1 MSFSKPRGTQD
12 IYFEDSL
19 YFNRVVD
26 VLKQVSQIYNYSE
39 ILTPIFESKELFVR
53 NIGTSSDIVTKEFY
67 DFKDKGDRDLVLRP
81 ENTIGVIRAV
91 VENKLALSNPLP
103 LNFYYLG
110 PMFRYERP
118 QNGRYRQFYQFGIEK
133 IGIKSV
139 YDQIETILFSDAIL
153 KTLNIKQ
160 YKLKINYI
168 GNIETREKWIKE
180 LKSYFSKYKNELTQD
195 SINRLD
201 KNPLRILDDK
211 VDGEKQFVKE
221 APGIDKYLTND
232 EKKEVSEI
240 IRQLK
245 LLDIDFEFD
254 RTMVRGLDYYC
265 GLVFEFV
272 STSNVLDGQSTL
284 IGGGKYSKL
293 VKEIGGP
300 DIDCVGFGLGI
311 DRTIIAYK
319 NENQE
324 KLSAKIDLYIASV
337 GDEQKVRDVCFV
349 LNNLV
354 RLNGLISCCN
364 TDISKLDKHFK
375 YAEKMLPRF
384 IAIVGSK
391 EVDKSVVI
399 LKDQVTKKEETLNIL
414 EFIEKL
420 KNK

>member
-26 VLKQVSQIYNYSE
+26 VLKQVSEIYNYSE

-53 NIGTSSDIVTKEFY
+53 NIGASSDIVTKEFY

-81 ENTIGVIRAV
+81 ENTVGVIRAV

-103 LNFYYLG
+103 LNFCYLG

-211 VDGEKQFVKE
+211 VDGKKQFVKE

-311 DRTIIAYK
+311 DRIIIAYK

-324 KLSAKIDLYIASV
+324 KISSKIDLYIASV
-337 GDEQKVRDVCFV
+337 GGEQKVRDVCFV

-354 RLNGLISCCN
+354 RLNGLISYCN

-375 YAEKMLPRF
+375 YAEKMSPRF